1 MKSKNFKSRINE
13 TSRLFDKLSGEW
25 WDENGSFKALH
36 SFNLIRLEYLKKN
49 NLNQSLNGL
58 SILDVGCGGGIL
70 CEPLSRLGAKVTGI
84 DSNKKAIKVA
94 KEHAKIKNLKINYI
108 NTELSEVEK
117 SSFDIVTC
125 MEVLEH
131 VENVDQIISFSKK
144 ILKKNGVF
152 FGSTINKT
160 LTSYLLAIFF
170 AENVLQIVPRGT
182 HQWKKFLKP
191 NFVKKK
197 FLKNGFNDFQIQGVN
212 YNPFKNRW
220 SYSENTFINYMF
232 FAIKSSKL

>member
-1 MKSKNFKSRINE
+1 MKSKNCKSIPNE
-13 TSRLFDKLSGEW
+13 TLRLFDKLSDQW

-36 SFNLIRLEYLKKN
+36 SFNLIRLEYLKRN
-49 NLNQSLNGL
+49 SLNKSLHGL

-84 DSNKKAIKVA
+84 DTNEKAIKVA
-94 KEHAKIKNLKINYI
+94 KEHARIKNLKINYI
-108 NTELSEVEK
+108 NAELSK
-117 SSFDIVTC
+117 IGKCSFDIITC

-131 VENVDQIISFSKK
+131 VENINQIVSISND

-160 LTSYLLAIFF
+160 LASYLLAILF
-170 AENVLQIVPRGT
+170 AENVLRIVPKGT
-182 HQWKKFLKP
+182 HEWKKFLKP

-197 FLKNGFNDFQIQGVN
+197 FIENGFNDFQIQGVN

-220 SYSENTFINYMF
+220 SFSDRTFINYMF
-232 FAIKSSKL
+232 SAMKS

>member
-1 MKSKNFKSRINE
+1 MKSKNFKSTPNE
-13 TSRLFDKLSGEW
+13 TSRLFDKLSDEW

-49 NLNQSLNGL
+49 NLNESLNGL
-58 SILDVGCGGGIL
+58 SILDIGCGGGIL

-84 DSNKKAIKVA
+84 DTNEKAIKVA
-94 KEHAKIKNLKINYI
+94 KEHAKMKNLKINYI
-108 NTELSEVEK
+108 NDEISKVEK
-117 SSFDIVTC
+117 CSYDIITC

-131 VENVDQIISFSKK
+131 VENVDQIISISNV
-144 ILKKNGVF
+144 ILKKNGFF

-182 HQWKKFLKP
+182 HEWKKFLKP

-197 FLKNGFNDFQIQGVN
+197 FLKNGFNNFQIQGVN
-212 YNPFKNRW
+212 YDLFKNRW
-220 SYSENTFINYMF
+220 SFSERTFLNYLF
-232 FAIKSSKL
+232 FAIKS

>member
-1 MKSKNFKSRINE
+1 MKSKNYKSTIYDS
-13 TSRLFDKLSGEW
+13 SRVFDILSDEW

-49 NLNQSLNGL
+49 NLKKSFNGL
-58 SILDVGCGGGIL
+58 RVLDIGCGGGIL
-70 CEPLSRLGAKVTGI
+70 CEPLSRLGAEVTGI
-84 DSNKKAIKVA
+84 DSNEKAINAA

-108 NTELSEVEK
+108 NGELSKVAK
-117 SSFDIVTC
+117 YSFDIITC

-131 VENVDQIISFSKK
+131 VENVNQIISISND
-144 ILKKNGVF
+144 ILTKDGIF

-160 LTSYLLAIFF
+160 FSSYLFAIFF

-182 HQWKKFLKP
+182 HEWKKFLKP
-191 NFVKKK
+191 NYVKKQ
-197 FLKNGFNDFQIQGVN
+197 FLENGFNNFEVQGVI

-220 SYSENTFINYMF
+220 SFSEKTLVNYMF
-232 FAIKSSKL
+232 FASNS

>member
-1 MKSKNFKSRINE
+1 MKSKNFKSTQNE
-13 TSRLFDKLSGEW
+13 TSRIFDKLSDEW

-49 NLNQSLNGL
+49 NRNQSLNGL

-84 DSNKKAIKVA
+84 DTNEKAIKVA
-94 KEHAKIKNLKINYI
+94 KEHARIKNLKINYI
-108 NTELSEVEK
+108 NTELSKVK
-117 SSFDIVTC
+117 KYSFDIITC

-131 VENVDQIISFSKK
+131 VENVNQIISISND
-144 ILKKNGVF
+144 ILKKWNF

-160 LTSYLLAIFF
+160 LTSYLLAILF
-170 AENVLQIVPRGT
+170 AENVFQIVPRGT
-182 HQWKKFLKP
+182 HEWKKFLKP

-197 FLKNGFNDFQIQGVN
+197 FLKMVLAI
-212 YNPFKNRW
+212 FKFKVSTIILLKNKW
-220 SYSENTFINYMF
+220 SFSDKHFY
-232 FAIKSSKL
+232 